1 MELKACIRETKHLT
15 RGAFG
20 IDFGWGNGYVF
31 LPKGHPL
38 YRKHYDVINKEVNVH
53 GGLTFS
59 EYMSHEWLRTM
70 GFEKEYHGMWCVGFD
85 TAHYGD
91 SLNRWP
97 KEKVEEETENLRLQ
111 LINYIKKI
119 T

>member
-1 MELKACIRETKHLT
+1 MELKACIKETKHLT

-20 IDFGWGNGYVF
+20 ID
-31 LPKGHPL
+31 
-38 YRKHYDVINKEVNVH
+38 DVINREINVH

-59 EYMSHEWLRTM
+59 EYMSYTWLKTM

-91 SLNRWP
+91 SLNKWP
-97 KEKVEEETENLRLQ
+97 QEKVEEETENLRLQ